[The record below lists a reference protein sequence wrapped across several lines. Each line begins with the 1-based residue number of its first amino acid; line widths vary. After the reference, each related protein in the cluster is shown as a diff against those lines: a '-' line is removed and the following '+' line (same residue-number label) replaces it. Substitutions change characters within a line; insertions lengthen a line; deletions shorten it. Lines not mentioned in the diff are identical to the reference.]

1 MLDRLLQYDH
11 MTLLAGAVAGA
22 VALIILLRW
31 VGQRVVVPK
40 TRLALV
46 GDGSFD
52 YDIAG
57 TDGHQPVL
65 ARIAGRTP
73 SSLGEECIAELL
85 TAVTKA
91 GEVEAIVVHVEGA
104 RVGEIPARDLLHF
117 HAAAKGRPARCE
129 AVVLRG
135 HAEDLRVRLDVA
147 WPPRL
152 S

>member
-91 GEVEAIVVHVEGA
+91 GA
-104 RVGEIPARDLLHF
+104 RSRRSSSMSKAPAWERSR
-117 HAAAKGRPARCE
+117 HATFFIFTRRRKGGRRVARRWCCAAMQKICGSDSMSRG
-129 AVVLRG
+129 LRG
-135 HAEDLRVRLDVA
+135 
-147 WPPRL
+147 
-152 S
+152 